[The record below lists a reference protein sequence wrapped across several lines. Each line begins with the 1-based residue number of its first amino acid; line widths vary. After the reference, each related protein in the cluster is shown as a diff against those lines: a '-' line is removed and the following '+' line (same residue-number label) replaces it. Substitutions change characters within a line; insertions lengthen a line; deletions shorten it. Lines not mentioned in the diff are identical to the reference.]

1 MKKSIL
7 YFICFVFVSPAF
19 SQENNKNNT
28 NFELGSGLTFN
39 FNDKYEFKLGG
50 MIQPHVAFDQL
61 DDNEQD
67 YYFNAKRTYFN
78 LSGKAIKEKMSFLLQ
93 TDFSLSN
100 PLLDAWICYQPVK
113 QLKITVGQKQ
123 SIGNNRE
130 MMIMEDKL
138 QFTDRGILSNTYSLS
153 GREFGLF
160 LEASFGG
167 NKFMVQPKIA
177 VTSGDGRNSFGSDS
191 RDVDLGGLKYSGRL
205 DVYPFGRFSKG
216 NDDLI
221 ADLVHEEKPKLVLG
235 GAVSYNDGASQ
246 SVGEGH
252 GDFYIYDGLG
262 GVQLPD
268 YRQMYYDLLF
278 KYKGIRFLGE
288 YVFATATELQG
299 SFTDELA
306 TIPLIPTEISEYL
319 ALGRAYNLQLGY
331 VTKSGFGVDLRME
344 NSNPEFESNP
354 NTVVT
359 KTDAYGVSIC
369 QYFKGNDLK
378 LQASFLQTQLSNNT
392 KLLYGGLTFQLVF

>member
-1 MKKSIL
+1 M
-7 YFICFVFVSPAF
+7 
-19 SQENNKNNT
+19 
-28 NFELGSGLTFN
+28 
-39 FNDKYEFKLGG
+39 
-50 MIQPHVAFDQL
+50 
-61 DDNEQD
+61 
-67 YYFNAKRTYFN
+67 
-78 LSGKAIKEKMSFLLQ
+78 
-93 TDFSLSN
+93 
-100 PLLDAWICYQPVK
+100 
-113 QLKITVGQKQ
+113 
-123 SIGNNRE
+123 
-130 MMIMEDKL
+130 
-138 QFTDRGILSNTYSLS
+138 
-153 GREFGLF
+153 
-160 LEASFGG
+160 
-167 NKFMVQPKIA
+167 
-177 VTSGDGRNSFGSDS
+177 
-191 RDVDLGGLKYSGRL
+191 
-205 DVYPFGRFSKG
+205 
-216 NDDLI
+216 
-221 ADLVHEEKPKLVLG
+221 
-235 GAVSYNDGASQ
+235 
-246 SVGEGH
+246 GEGH

-278 KYKGIRFLGE
+278 KYKGISFLGE

>member
-1 MKKSIL
+1 MKNSIL
-7 YFICFVFVSPAF
+7 YLISFVFASSVFA
-19 SQENNKNNT
+19 QETENNT

-78 LSGKAIKEKMSFLLQ
+78 LSGKAIKEKMSFFLQ

-100 PLLDAWICYQPVK
+100 PLLDAWICYQPIK

-138 QFTDRGILSNTYSLS
+138 QFTDRGILSNTYSVS

-160 LEASFGG
+160 LESSFGG

-177 VTSGDGRNSFGSDS
+177 VTSGDGRNSFGTDS
-191 RDVDLGGLKYSGRL
+191 RDVDLGGLKYSARL
-205 DVYPFGRFSKG
+205 DIYPFGSFSEG
-216 NDDLI
+216 NSDLI
-221 ADLVHEEKPKLVLG
+221 ADLIHEEKPKLVLG

-262 GVQLPD
+262 GIQLPD
-268 YRQMYYDLLF
+268 YRQMYYDFLF
-278 KYKGIRFLGE
+278 KFKGISFLGE

-299 SFTDELA
+299 SFTDEQA

-331 VTKSGFGVDLRME
+331 VTKSGFGIDFRVE
-344 NSNPEFESNP
+344 NSSPEFESNP
-354 NTVVT
+354 NTLVT

-378 LQASFLQTQLSNNT
+378 LQASFLQTQFSNNT
-392 KLLYGGLTFQLVF
+392 KLLYGGLTVQLVF